1 MSSSRNSENDL
12 NHYSSLEQD
21 EEDRI
26 TFKTSDQLKFET
38 LILRFGKVCLL
49 CSSLLFVGQIVSAAV
64 RRHPETS
71 PLVTG
76 FILSLLLFLVWLCID
91 KTYGETNGE
100 STNHS
105 LLYAFKQPVSM
116 KFRIRSIE
124 EMRLILPH
132 KVCS

>member
-1 MSSSRNSENDL
+1 MRA
-12 NHYSSLEQD
+12 LEL
-21 EEDRI
+21 I
-26 TFKTSDQLKFET
+26 TGHVIFKLRYNQINQLKT
-38 LILRFGKVCLL
+38 T
-49 CSSLLFVGQIVSAAV
+49 
-64 RRHPETS
+64 PETS

-91 KTYGETNGE
+91 KTYGETNGQ

>member
-64 RRHPETS
+64 RQSPEAS
-71 PLVTG
+71 PLSAVHVLLSRFYPNFIQISSRFYPN
-76 FILSLLLFLVWLCID
+76 FIL
-91 KTYGETNGE
+91 
-100 STNHS
+100 
-105 LLYAFKQPVSM
+105 
-116 KFRIRSIE
+116 
-124 EMRLILPH
+124 ILSRFYPDF
-132 KVCS
+132 

>member
-1 MSSSRNSENDL
+1 MSETNIFFFHFE
-12 NHYSSLEQD
+12 
-21 EEDRI
+21 
-26 TFKTSDQLKFET
+26 KTRGEKDQIFRT
-38 LILRFGKVCLL
+38 
-49 CSSLLFVGQIVSAAV
+49 
-64 RRHPETS
+64 PETS

-91 KTYGETNGE
+91 KTYGETNGQ